1 MRVLILL
8 ALLAPLS
15 PQAAEELFTGTARRA
30 DGSVAYLEEHRV
42 ELQGDR
48 LVAAET
54 LYRDPA
60 GRPIARLVSDYARD
74 PFAPDYAFEDL
85 RSGAEESVRLGPGG
99 AELRTGER
107 RVTVA
112 LPPGG
117 RVLVAGQ
124 GLDRFARHHLASL
137 ARGEELQVRLAL
149 PSRLDTYGFRL
160 RAVPGQKPDG
170 DSVRVRIEPASLL
183 LRLLA
188 PSIEAEYRREDGRLL
203 RYRGV
208 SNLADADGQTLQVD
222 IRYDYPDHGATV
234 LR

>member
-1 MRVLILL
+1 MRLL
-8 ALLAPLS
+8 ALLAAFVPLS
-15 PQAAEELFTGTARRA
+15 ALAAEQLFTGTARRA

-42 ELQGDR
+42 QLEGDR

-54 LYRDPA
+54 RYLDAA
-60 GRPIARLVSDYARD
+60 GQPIARLASDYSRD
-74 PFAPDYAFEDL
+74 PFAPDYSFEDL
-85 RSGAEESVRLGPGG
+85 RSGTEESVRLGPGG
-99 AELRTGER
+99 AELRAGER
-107 RVTVA
+107 RLTVA

-124 GLDRFARHHLASL
+124 GLDRFARHHLAAL
-137 ARGEELQVRLAL
+137 ERGEELQVRMAL

-160 RAVPGQKPDG
+160 RAVARPGADPDTIL
-170 DSVRVRIEPASLL
+170 VRIEPSSAL

-188 PSIEAEYRREDGRLL
+188 PAIEAEYRRQDGRLL

-208 SNLADADGQTLQVD
+208 SNLADADGRTLQVD
-222 IRYDYPDHGATV
+222 IRYAYPDHDVAV